1 MATYA
6 NRGDMG
12 KSYRAI
18 GAFSSKSLVPATWT
32 GTTFHSDLAATLLDL
47 YGLEPSAPLEGQMV
61 GSAPPDRVV
70 PIWNL
75 WSGIGADEFAVNWG
89 GTADVYLSVVRGDLQ
104 MNYDWDGNRALYHL
118 DTDPQGLID
127 VYEASDPDVVA
138 LWTSMGALVEEVRG
152 YYPLFGDPV
161 NPAP

>member
-1 MATYA
+1 M
-6 NRGDMG
+6 
-12 KSYRAI
+12 
-18 GAFSSKSLVPATWT
+18 SS
-32 GTTFHSDLAATLLDL
+32 
-47 YGLEPSAPLEGQMV
+47 
-61 GSAPPDRVV
+61 
-70 PIWNL
+70 
-75 WSGIGADEFAVNWG
+75 
-89 GTADVYLSVVRGDLQ
+89 DVYLSVVRGDLQ